1 MRAVVEYLNEHY
13 NNIMFIFY
21 SMVLSMCNLQK
32 RLIRAAFRVLLQA
45 MFTELLK
52 TYGKAIKIIENT
64 TNQ

>member
-1 MRAVVEYLNEHY
+1 
-13 NNIMFIFY
+13 MFIFY

-52 TYGKAIKIIENT
+52 TYGKAIKIIRENT

>member
-1 MRAVVEYLNEHY
+1 MKINRVTLQH

-45 MFTELLK
+45 MLTELLK
-52 TYGKAIKIIENT
+52 TYGKAIKIIRENT
-64 TNQ
+64 NNQ